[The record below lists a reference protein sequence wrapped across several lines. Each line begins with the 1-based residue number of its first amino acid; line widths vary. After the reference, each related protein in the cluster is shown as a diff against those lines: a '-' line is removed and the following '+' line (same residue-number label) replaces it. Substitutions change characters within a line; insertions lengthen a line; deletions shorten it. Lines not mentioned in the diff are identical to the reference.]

1 MPDVQYYRSHVGLD
15 KLHFAPLSLQYTNTM
30 LLRVVHPSEL
40 QTCTCR
46 TVLHVVLVRDED
58 RPRCFECVKPIRNT
72 GSAAL
77 HLRWLQL
84 AVLLVGAAEQ
94 DSDDTASDTSMEIT
108 GTMSPSHALPAGFIA
123 PPTRLYEL
131 SEPWWKTPMRLWPA
145 FRKLSP
151 EEYKALFPPCWGT
164 IHDGRYWVE
173 CDHCCAEFKRQNGR
187 QGSLPSEW
195 ICRCG
200 NHDLL
205 WHHKARPHHDEYCRP
220 CMEAMRAD
228 GIDYEMWQA
237 RCKRERDQLIS
248 EQLAADKPLMKDMT
262 IFTHGW

>member
-1 MPDVQYYRSHVGLD
+1 MAV
-15 KLHFAPLSLQYTNTM
+15 
-30 LLRVVHPSEL
+30 RVVHLNEL
-40 QTCTCR
+40 GEACICR
-46 TVLHVVLVRDED
+46 TVLHVVLVPDED
-58 RPRCFECVKPIRNT
+58 RPRCSECAKPIRNT
-72 GSAAL
+72 SSAAL

-84 AVLLVGAAEQ
+84 AVLLAGATQQ
-94 DSDDTASDTSMEIT
+94 DSDDTASDTTLEIT
-108 GTMSPSHALPAGFIA
+108 GTMAPSQALPAGFIA

-131 SEPWWKTPMRLWPA
+131 SEPWWKSPMRLWPA

-164 IHDGRYWVE
+164 IHDGRYWVD
-173 CDHCCAEFKRQNGR
+173 CDLCRAEFKRQNGGR
-187 QGSLPSEW
+187 GSLPSVW

-205 WHHKARPHHDEYCRP
+205 WHHKARPRHDEHCRP

-228 GIDYEMWQA
+228 DIDYEMWRA

-248 EQLAADKPLMKDMT
+248 EQLAAAADKWLMKDAT
-262 IFTHGW
+262 IFTHSL

>member
-1 MPDVQYYRSHVGLD
+1 
-15 KLHFAPLSLQYTNTM
+15 
-30 LLRVVHPSEL
+30 
-40 QTCTCR
+40 
-46 TVLHVVLVRDED
+46 
-58 RPRCFECVKPIRNT
+58 
-72 GSAAL
+72 
-77 HLRWLQL
+77 
-84 AVLLVGAAEQ
+84 
-94 DSDDTASDTSMEIT
+94 
-108 GTMSPSHALPAGFIA
+108 MSPSHALPAGFIA

-151 EEYKALFPPCWGT
+151 EEYKALFPPCYGT

-173 CDHCCAEFKRQNGR
+173 CDHCRAEFKRQNGR
-187 QGSLPSEW
+187 RGSLPSEW

>member
-1 MPDVQYYRSHVGLD
+1 MPPAGRTARNRRRPPSTAQREAVQAVQVAELEEKQLQKAIDESLLGLAME
-15 KLHFAPLSLQYTNTM
+15 KSL
-30 LLRVVHPSEL
+30 
-40 QTCTCR
+40 
-46 TVLHVVLVRDED
+46 
-58 RPRCFECVKPIRNT
+58 
-72 GSAAL
+72 
-77 HLRWLQL
+77 
-84 AVLLVGAAEQ
+84 AEQ
-94 DSDDTASDTSMEIT
+94 DVDDTASDTSMEIT

-151 EEYKALFPPCWGT
+151 EEYKALFPPCYGT

-173 CDHCCAEFKRQNGR
+173 CDHCRAEFKRQNGR
-187 QGSLPSEW
+187 QGSHPSEW